1 MLSVFSQEFMCAQKG
16 IVMSIHDCTFFWRY
30 LFSSFHFQVLGV
42 LANIILSLVKL
53 CRPQDQKRQKL
64 HLQLPH
70 LKWMASSHVQFYSR
84 IKTLELNSLE
94 RGLQVCLALKRS
106 GFTLTDR
113 KALDMEMGITHAHC
127 M

>member
-1 MLSVFSQEFMCAQKG
+1 MIVHFFGDIFSV
-16 IVMSIHDCTFFWRY
+16 H
-30 LFSSFHFQVLGV
+30 HFQVLGV

-53 CRPQDQKRQKL
+53 CRPQDQRRQKL
-64 HLQLPH
+64 HLLLPR

-94 RGLQVCLALKRS
+94 RGLQVCLTLKRS
-106 GFTLTDR
+106 GCTLTDR
-113 KALDMEMGITHAHC
+113 KALDMGMGITHAHC